1 MGLQIKYFNFLF
13 FTGFRRILLQ
23 KKSYI
28 SMNVTVML
36 KTCWTGLHSTM
47 EHLTALQ
54 FDLDSSGR
62 NIQEIQNIEG

>member
-1 MGLQIKYFNFLF
+1 
-13 FTGFRRILLQ
+13 
-23 KKSYI
+23 
-28 SMNVTVML
+28 MNVTVML

-47 EHLTALQ
+47 EHLAALQ